1 MNNIG
6 LFGTNLAIAA
16 HKVQTAATPAEKRF
30 RTALIN
36 NDQARE
42 VVDKV
47 DFVQSQM
54 QALDG
59 KSLDGDAGKNSV
71 SVDGQAKKLGRIGR
85 WLGAANAPLEAIT
98 TQAPASQDAPTVKG
112 HLADSG
118 MEVSVQDSNRST
130 QFSLQQRP
138 DGTKVYS
145 VGDQSVTMMADGAL
159 LLS

>member
-16 HKVQTAATPAEKRF
+16 HKVQTAGTPAEKRF
-30 RTALIN
+30 RTALLN

-59 KSLDGDAGKNSV
+59 DSLDGDAGKNGVAVEFRPSGV
-71 SVDGQAKKLGRIGR
+71 GRHGPR
-85 WLGAANAPLEAIT
+85 RAAGL
-98 TQAPASQDAPTVKG
+98 
-112 HLADSG
+112 
-118 MEVSVQDSNRST
+118 
-130 QFSLQQRP
+130 RP
-138 DGTKVYS
+138 GV
-145 VGDQSVTMMADGAL
+145 L
-159 LLS
+159 